1 MKRARDCRL
10 LLFFALLATLA
21 ANLAL
26 AQAPGAHKSAA
37 KPAATEASYARPKL
51 VVLLVVDQMRA
62 DYLERFQEQWNGG
75 LKRLLQEGAWFREA
89 AYPYAATET
98 CVGHATISTG
108 SLPATHGMIG
118 NRWWDRET
126 QDMVSCTA
134 DPGVSNTAYAGGS
147 AKGGDSAWRM
157 RVPSFADELRFQS
170 GRGTRVVAFSLKARS
185 AITMAGHRA
194 DALVW
199 FDGGSWLSS
208 PPYGTAPFL
217 EEFLK
222 THPIQND
229 YGKSWDLSLPKSAYL
244 YEEKAAGAA
253 VPAGWDATFPH
264 VLRGKSGSGEPDEMF
279 YEAWE
284 SSPFANTYLT
294 RMAENAVDQLGLG
307 TGART
312 DFLGVSYSPVD
323 YVGHAFGPRSWE
335 VQDILVRLDKDL
347 GDLFAHLDA
356 KVGRGNYVV
365 AFSADHGVTPVPQ
378 QSQKAG
384 IDAGVLYMTDVQEK
398 IEKALAPLSYSK
410 PVVTHVSSAQIYFSS
425 GIYERLKADLP
436 AMRAVLDAVRSVAG
450 VAGVYRAEELQDWP
464 DTQSPIRSAEA
475 ASYFPGRSG
484 DLLVVPKPYWLV
496 EGTARGKSE
505 ETGAGHG
512 TPYSYD
518 QRVPVLLM
526 GWGIEPGEYYGRI
539 SPADIAPTL
548 ASLCGVTLAP
558 SDGRVLAEA
567 LAK

>member
-1 MKRARDCRL
+1 
-10 LLFFALLATLA
+10 
-21 ANLAL
+21 
-26 AQAPGAHKSAA
+26 
-37 KPAATEASYARPKL
+37 
-51 VVLLVVDQMRA
+51 
-62 DYLERFQEQWNGG
+62 
-75 LKRLLQEGAWFREA
+75 
-89 AYPYAATET
+89 
-98 CVGHATISTG
+98 
-108 SLPATHGMIG
+108 
-118 NRWWDRET
+118 
-126 QDMVSCTA
+126 
-134 DPGVSNTAYAGGS
+134 
-147 AKGGDSAWRM
+147 
-157 RVPSFADELRFQS
+157 
-170 GRGTRVVAFSLKARS
+170 
-185 AITMAGHRA
+185 
-194 DALVW
+194 
-199 FDGGSWLSS
+199 
-208 PPYGTAPFL
+208 
-217 EEFLK
+217 
-222 THPIQND
+222 
-229 YGKSWDLSLPKSAYL
+229 
-244 YEEKAAGAA
+244 
-253 VPAGWDATFPH
+253 
-264 VLRGKSGSGEPDEMF
+264 
-279 YEAWE
+279 
-284 SSPFANTYLT
+284 
-294 RMAENAVDQLGLG
+294 MAENAVDQLGLG

-335 VQDILVRLDKDL
+335 VQDILIRLDKDL